1 MNRTLGFVAVA
12 GLGIGVVCLSLAWA
26 IGGPD
31 FRTMIAE
38 DRFGWRSC
46 DDDTASGPERRLT
59 WTGGDSVEVLT
70 PVPVRLVAGN
80 GDEVVMR
87 GTPESIAHLKLRGG
101 KLISCGRRSAPGN
114 ATGPV
119 EIELPARALRHVRIS
134 GAGTVTL
141 EKLDQR
147 ELGLAISGSGDI
159 QAQGSV
165 DRVSA
170 EISGI
175 GNVRLA
181 NLTMKR
187 LKTRISGAGRVEA
200 GPTNE
205 ADIHLS
211 GAGTVTL
218 LTRPTT
224 LHTKV
229 SGAGRIIQP
238 SLESAEGKK

>member
-26 IGGPD
+26 IGGSE

-70 PVPVRLVAGN
+70 PVPVRLVAGD

-87 GTPESIAHLKLRGG
+87 GTPEAIAHLKLRGG
-101 KLISCGRRSAPGN
+101 KLISCGRRSAG
-114 ATGPV
+114 GPV

-141 EKLDQR
+141 EKLSQH

-170 EISGI
+170 EISGT

-187 LKTRISGAGRVEA
+187 LKTRISGAGSVEA

-205 ADIHLS
+205 ADIRLS

>member
-26 IGGPD
+26 IGGSE
-31 FRTMIAE
+31 FRTLIAE

-46 DDDTASGPERRLT
+46 DEPASGPERRLA
-59 WTGGDSVEVLT
+59 WTGGDTIEVLT
-70 PVPVRLVAGN
+70 AVPLRLVAGD
-80 GDEVVMR
+80 GSDVVLR
-87 GTPESIAHLKLRGG
+87 GAPDSIGHLKLRGG
-101 KLISCGRRSAPGN
+101 KVQSCGRIG

-141 EKLDQR
+141 EKLSQH

-170 EISGI
+170 EISGT

-187 LKTRISGAGRVEA
+187 LKTRISGAGSVEA

-205 ADIHLS
+205 ADIRLS